1 MRILHILDHSL
12 PHQSGYVYRTMSI
25 MAAQKAMGWEPVLF
39 TTPRH
44 GKGTSLADVEDG
56 WTIHRTPNEGAP
68 SWLPTPFAMLRE
80 MQQTATR
87 LEALIP
93 EVKPDILHAHSP
105 VLNFFPGNKARGAL
119 PIVYEVRAFW
129 EDAAVDHGTTKTGSL
144 RYRMTRALETRAFR
158 KATAVTTICEGL
170 RSDIAARGIAE
181 DKITVIPNAVDTDKF
196 PPIEVQ
202 DEALAASLGLQGK
215 TVLGFIGSFYAYEGL
230 EFLIRALPRL
240 IARRPDVALLLVG
253 GGPTDAALKAA
264 VADLGL
270 ENHVIFTGRVPHS
283 EVRRYYSLCDIMVY
297 PRHSIRLTE
306 TVTPLKPLEAMAM
319 KRLVLAS
326 DIGGHRELIDDSRTG
341 RLFRADDA
349 ESFADV
355 CHSLIEDRA
364 TWPEILAAGRDFV
377 CNVRNWRNSV
387 ANYADVYARCL
398 NTGAKP

>member
-1 MRILHILDHSL
+1 M
-12 PHQSGYVYRTMSI
+12 
-25 MAAQKAMGWEPVLF
+25 
-39 TTPRH
+39 
-44 GKGTSLADVEDG
+44 
-56 WTIHRTPNEGAP
+56 
-68 SWLPTPFAMLRE
+68 
-80 MQQTATR
+80 
-87 LEALIP
+87 
-93 EVKPDILHAHSP
+93 
-105 VLNFFPGNKARGAL
+105 
-119 PIVYEVRAFW
+119 
-129 EDAAVDHGTTKTGSL
+129 
-144 RYRMTRALETRAFR
+144 
-158 KATAVTTICEGL
+158 
-170 RSDIAARGIAE
+170 
-181 DKITVIPNAVDTDKF
+181 
-196 PPIEVQ
+196 
-202 DEALAASLGLQGK
+202 
-215 TVLGFIGSFYAYEGL
+215 
-230 EFLIRALPRL
+230 
-240 IARRPDVALLLVG
+240 
-253 GGPTDAALKAA
+253 
-264 VADLGL
+264 
-270 ENHVIFTGRVPHS
+270 IFTGRVPHS